1 MQSLGS
7 QIRAERNRRG
17 LTITE
22 IAEVSGCS
30 PTMISMLERS
40 QRSIV
45 SSRAGALLSA
55 LGLRLVIVRAA
66 AGGDLPSRKLGRDG
80 WTRLDPPAW
89 VRTSGGYVIAW
100 VHLEA
105 GAGARG
111 PRRWRWSTLCTEG
124 EDPRYAP
131 SAAAAM
137 EAADLH
143 LAGSE

>member
-1 MQSLGS
+1 M
-7 QIRAERNRRG
+7 
-17 LTITE
+17 TIAE

-45 SSRAGALLSA
+45 SSRADALLSA

-66 AGGDLPSRKLGRDG
+66 ANDLPSRKLSRDG

-89 VRTSGGYVIAW
+89 V
-100 VHLEA
+100 HLEP
-105 GAGARG
+105 GGGARG
-111 PRRWRWSTLCTEG
+111 PRRWRWSTACTEG